1 MARELTKAERIQAR
15 HLLQVLSEQA
25 RSVRNAVEPNAG
37 VLRITD
43 ETWEQ
48 QWAALRKDLDAF
60 TERVKRGEQ
69 SVTLRGLGSD
79 RNA

>member
-1 MARELTKAERIQAR
+1 MSRLLRKDERIQAR

-25 RSVRNAVEPNAG
+25 RTARNAVEPFTG

-43 ETWEQ
+43 EAWIG
-48 QWAALRKDLDAF
+48 QWDALKRDLDAF
-60 TERVKRGEQ
+60 TERVKQDQPASPYTTG
-69 SVTLRGLGSD
+69 D

>member
-1 MARELTKAERIQAR
+1 MARLLRKDERIQAR

-25 RSVRNAVEPNAG
+25 RDVRNAVEPFTG

-43 ETWEQ
+43 EAWIGQWE
-48 QWAALRKDLDAF
+48 ALKRDLDAF
-60 TERVKRGEQ
+60 TEQVRQDKPAAPYTTG
-69 SVTLRGLGSD
+69 D